1 MASFRRAFRRLFTL
15 LPLLFPLM
23 ASAQVVELLG
33 PQEIANAIRPYL
45 PEGDVAD
52 GAGREQYQRRLEK
65 LLPELLATEGWF
77 SPELSF
83 AWKGERLEASIRPGP
98 RTTVTSVD
106 IRIEGALPA
115 QERAA
120 LVAGWALPVGQVFRQ
135 ADWSGAKEALLA
147 RLLAVDHAAASLA
160 DSSAEID
167 PLAHSARLS
176 LVFDAGP
183 AYRFGPLKIIG
194 LTRYRADLVERYNLA
209 VREGQ
214 PYSEEKLAALQRT
227 LQSSP
232 YFSSAQVE
240 LERDTTIVKDGAVT
254 APVLVRLTEREPHRL
269 GFGVGASSNTGARG
283 EVNFH
288 SADFLRRAWEL
299 NSGVRIEQKQSTVF
313 ADVFLPPDKAQGRDS
328 VGVLL
333 QSADIQGLKTESFS
347 LGTQRVQQRGQLEVR
362 LGVNW
367 LLERK
372 KPADALQ
379 TTDRA
384 LVGSSMWTWRQVDS
398 LLDPR
403 QGLVAQVQVGGAS
416 KAVLSDRDFLR
427 LQGKLQA
434 YLPLGRRDQ
443 LMLRLE
449 AGQTLAKS
457 RDGIPQDYLFRAGGS
472 GSVRGYGYQSLGV
485 AEGSAVVGGRYLLT
499 GSAESTH
506 WLDDKWGVAAFF
518 DAGNA
523 ADSRADLRLNRG
535 YGVGGRW
542 KSPAG
547 PLALDLAWAPQVHMP
562 RLHFALA
569 IPF

>member
-1 MASFRRAFRRLFTL
+1 MPSFRGALRRLSPL
-15 LPLLFPLM
+15 LLLLFPLM
-23 ASAQVVELLG
+23 ATAQVADLLA
-33 PQEIANAIRPYL
+33 PEAVASAIKPYL
-45 PEGDVAD
+45 PEGDVSD

-83 AWKGERLEASIRPGP
+83 AWKGERLEASIRPGQ
-98 RTTVTSVD
+98 RTLVTAVD
-106 IRIEGALPA
+106 IRIEGSLPLG
-115 QERAA
+115 EREA
-120 LVAGWALPVGQVFRQ
+120 LVAAWTLPVGQPFRQ
-135 ADWSGAKEALLA
+135 ADWSGAKESLLA
-147 RLLAVDHAAASLA
+147 RLLAVDHAAAALVNSR
-160 DSSAEID
+160 AEID
-167 PLAHSARLS
+167 PPAHSAQLS

-183 AYRFGPLKIIG
+183 AYRFGPLKIMG
-194 LTRYRADLVERYNLA
+194 LTRYRADLVGRYNLA
-209 VREGQ
+209 VLEGQ
-214 PYSEEKLAALQRT
+214 AYSEEKLAALQRS

-240 LERDTTIVKDGAVT
+240 LEREATRVKDGVAT

-269 GFGVGASSNTGARG
+269 GLGVGASSNTGARG

-299 NSGVRIEQKQSTVF
+299 NSGLRIEQKQSTVF

-347 LGTQRVQQRGQLEVR
+347 LGAQRTQQRGQLEVR
-362 LGVNW
+362 LGFNW

-372 KPADALQ
+372 KPEDALQ

-384 LVGSSMWTWRQVDS
+384 LVASSMWTWRQVDS
-398 LLDPR
+398 LLDPH

-427 LQGKLQA
+427 LLGKLQV
-434 YLPLGRRDQ
+434 YFPLGKRDQ
-443 LMLRLE
+443 LMLRGE
-449 AGQTLAKS
+449 TGQTLAKS
-457 RDGIPQDYLFRAGGS
+457 REGIPQDYLFRAGGT

-485 AEGSAVVGGRYLLT
+485 TEGSAVVGGRYLLT
-499 GSAESTH
+499 GSVEATH
-506 WLDDKWGVAAFF
+506 WLDDKWGLAAFF

-523 ADSRADLRLNRG
+523 VDTRAALKLNKG
-535 YGVGGRW
+535 YGIGGRW

-547 PLALDLAWAPQVHMP
+547 PLAVDLAWAPQVHMP
-562 RLHFALA
+562 RLHFSLA